1 MPPHVFRLSVVAALG
16 LGLAACTAGDLRT
29 AKHLRPI
36 SPETRAVMSER
47 GMRMGAPILIRVFK
61 AEAKLEVW
69 KESARTGRFELLRT
83 FDICRWSGDLG
94 PKVREGDRQAPEG
107 FYTINTGLMNPR
119 SSFHLAINTG
129 FPNAFDR
136 SHGRTGSHLMI
147 HGDCSS
153 RGCYAMTDA
162 QIEEIFAI
170 ARDSFAGGQR
180 DFQMQLFPFRM
191 TAENMWRYRNNPHIA
206 FWRNLKEGSDHFE
219 ATGRPPQVQ
228 VCGRRYVFNR
238 EPTREGAEF
247 RPAEACPPSE
257 IPEGIRFA
265 VNRRATQ
272 DAQITANLEER
283 YRAAR
288 QPSMIATML
297 PAAATPRLASAT
309 PRPIHVSFP
318 SRQAIRAALPNASP
332 EALSLLPGAE
342 AGPTEELR
350 VIARGGSIGRPVD
363 ADVAEAEDVP
373 GTPAAPRTA
382 PTAIASAVPVP
393 VPNPL
398 RPQGAPAATEVAE
411 AAQPS
416 GGFLGFFA
424 QRAPAATPEAAQQP
438 VTATLIGALVGQAA
452 GEQQRAP
459 VAGQSTAV
467 PMPVPSPLRTAQ
479 TPSQTAPAAE
489 PQAEQPGLMQRFL
502 SPFQGLRTTPV
513 SRDAR

>member
-1 MPPHVFRLSVVAALG
+1 MPSLLARIATVAALA

-36 SPETRAVMSER
+36 SPETRAIMAER
-47 GMRMGAPILIRVFK
+47 GMRMGAPILFRVFK

-69 KESARTGRFELLRT
+69 KESARTGRYELLRT

-94 PKVREGDRQAPEG
+94 PKIREGDRQAPEG
-107 FYTINTGLMNPR
+107 FYTINAGLMNPR

-136 SHGRTGSHLMI
+136 AHNRTGSHLMI

-162 QIEEIFAI
+162 HIEEIFAI
-170 ARDSFAGGQR
+170 ARDSFGGGQR

-191 TAENMWRYRNNPHIA
+191 TAENMWRYRNNQHIA

-238 EPTREGAEF
+238 TPTREGAEF

-257 IPEGIRFA
+257 MPEGIRFA
-265 VNRRATQ
+265 LNRRATQ
-272 DAQITANLEER
+272 DAQITASLEER
-283 YRAAR
+283 YRASR

-297 PAAATPRLASAT
+297 PTAAQPRVANATPA
-309 PRPIHVSFP
+309 PVHVAFP
-318 SRQAIRAALPNASP
+318 SRQAIRAALPSASP

-342 AGPTEELR
+342 AGPSEELR

-363 ADVAEAEDVP
+363 AAEDADDAP
-373 GTPAAPRTA
+373 ATPAARRAA

-398 RPQGAPAATEVAE
+398 RPQGAAPAAEVAE
-411 AAQPS
+411 AAQ
-416 GGFLGFFA
+416 GGGLFGFMA
-424 QRAPAATPEAAQQP
+424 QRPAAPATEAPATP
-438 VTATLIGALVGQAA
+438 VTATLVGTLIGQASS
-452 GEQQRAP
+452 EPRA
-459 VAGQSTAV
+459 TAPASATPV
-467 PMPVPSPLRTAQ
+467 PMPVPRPSAVRTAE
-479 TPSQTAPAAE
+479 TPAPAQAE
-489 PQAEQPGLMQRFL
+489 TQAAEQPGLMQRFL
-502 SPFQGLRTTPV
+502 SPFTGLRTTPV